1 MQYRNQ
7 LNKKVSEEFFNTLKE
22 LITKVVARY
31 IARGAIP
38 RREQADVE
46 TAIIEKF
53 LLKQEQIDS
62 AFQGKAK
69 ISTYYIAVINRMCAE
84 VIRKEQKHWYSLN
97 EHDDKKILA
106 DSTTNFDASKQTL
119 VNEELKRFRATIML
133 FNGSSAKVLLFLKF
147 YYDIPITTQEIRN
160 YAESK
165 TAKAQKIIEKR
176 SELSKAELNQK
187 LADLILLVEGKKVG
201 GDAVRMWIN
210 KQMDTLLCRLNG
222 QNKSFHN
229 KETIGLM
236 LEMQHNSA

>member
-7 LNKKVSEEFFNTLKE
+7 LNKKVTEEFFDTLKE

-106 DSTTNFDASKQTL
+106 DSTTYFDASKQTL

-133 FNGSSAKVLLFLKF
+133 FNGSSAKVLLFLKL

-160 YAESK
+160 YAENK
-165 TAKAQKIIEKR
+165 TAKAQKIIEMR

-187 LADLILLVEGKKVG
+187 LADLVLLVEGKKVG

>member
-7 LNKKVSEEFFNTLKE
+7 LNKKVSEEYFNTLKG

-31 IARGAIP
+31 IARGVIP

-69 ISTYYIAVINRMCAE
+69 VTTYYIAVINRMCAE
-84 VIRKEQKHWYSLN
+84 VIRKEQKHWYSLS
-97 EHDDKKILA
+97 EHDDKNILK
-106 DSTTNFDASKQTL
+106 DSTVSFDTAKQTL
-119 VNEELKRFRATIML
+119 VNEELKRFRATIKL

-147 YYDIPITTQEIRN
+147 YYDIPITKQEIRD
-160 YAESK
+160 YAGDK
-165 TAKAQKIIEKR
+165 AGKAQKIIEKR
-176 SELSKAELNQK
+176 SELSKAQINQNLAEL
-187 LADLILLVEGKKVG
+187 LLLVEGKEVG

-210 KQMDTLLCRLNG
+210 KQIDILLRRLNG
-222 QNKSFHN
+222 QNKRFHN
-229 KETIGLM
+229 KETIGVM
-236 LEMQHNSA
+236 LEMQYSSA